1 MILGHNL
8 RLTPSKSM
16 LQMTES
22 DLMGSH
28 SRKHTDLPNQ
38 NRRIKTELMFSID
51 THTGGVH

>member
-8 RLTPSKSM
+8 RLTPSKIM

-28 SRKHTDLPNQ
+28 SRKHTDLPSQ
-38 NRRIKTELMFSID
+38 NRRIKTELMYSIG